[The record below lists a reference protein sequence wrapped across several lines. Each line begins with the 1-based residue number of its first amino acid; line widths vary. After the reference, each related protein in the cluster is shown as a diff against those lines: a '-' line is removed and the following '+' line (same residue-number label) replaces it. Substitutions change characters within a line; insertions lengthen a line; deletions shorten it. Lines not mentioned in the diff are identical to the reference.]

1 MLAVEFYNLNA
12 SQFAADTTNVDMS
25 ALYARFLP
33 KLPPDGIILDA
44 GCGTGRDSRFF
55 LAKGFTVCA
64 FDASTE
70 MVRLARELT
79 GLDVR
84 LSTFLSYQSDIHFD
98 GIWACASLLHIAEAE
113 LAVTFNHLG
122 SLLKSRGVLYCS
134 FKLGSG
140 EVQRDGRCF
149 TQMTADRLGVV
160 LSDTRLKIAEYWVTA
175 DARPGRKHE
184 QWLNALLEARV

>member
-1 MLAVEFYNLNA
+1 MMSVEFYNLNA

-25 ALYARFLP
+25 ELYARFLP
-33 KLPPDGIILDA
+33 KLPSNGVILDA
-44 GCGTGRDSRFF
+44 GCGIGRDSRFF
-55 LAKGFTVCA
+55 LAQGFTVCA

-98 GIWACASLLHIAEAE
+98 GIWACASLLHVVQAQ
-113 LAVTFNHLG
+113 LAATFNHLG
-122 SLLKSRGVLYCS
+122 SLLKSNGVLYCS
-134 FKLGSG
+134 FKLGTG
-140 EVQRDGRCF
+140 ELQRDGRCF

-160 LSDTRLKIAEYWVTA
+160 LSDTRLQIAEHWITA
-175 DARPGRKHE
+175 DVRPDRGHE
-184 QWLNALLEARV
+184 QWLNALLEPRV